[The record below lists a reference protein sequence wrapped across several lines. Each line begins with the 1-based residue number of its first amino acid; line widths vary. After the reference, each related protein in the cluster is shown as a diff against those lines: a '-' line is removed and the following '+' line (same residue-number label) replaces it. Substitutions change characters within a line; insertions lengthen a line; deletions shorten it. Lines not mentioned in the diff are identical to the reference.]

1 MKTQDKRFCFFLFF
15 LCLALFIIGSAYGQV
30 GFNMEERMMIEKY
43 KRSNSKL
50 EEGKALFEN
59 GNYEKAEKKLLEC
72 LKAFPQNANA
82 HFFLAE
88 IYYKKNDLAKALD
101 SIENAKSNFQ
111 SMSKFY
117 TFTYQEMLNTLRDQK
132 SKLDEYIQKQEQA
145 LLNLRSQSQ
154 SSQVQ
159 SDVMRLEN
167 DVKFNKSQVS
177 NINNRL
183 NNPLPPVVDIPDEFF
198 YIHGNILFKLKSYLE
213 ASNQYLET
221 IKRNPKHNFAYNNLA
236 SIYFTAGDYQSAL
249 DWLKK
254 AEENGVK
261 VNPGFKKAVEEKLGK
276 K

>member
-1 MKTQDKRFCFFLFF
+1 MKPADKRFYFFLFF
-15 LCLALFIIGSAYGQV
+15 LYFAVFIIGSAYGQV

-50 EEGKALFEN
+50 EEGKALFEK

-72 LKAFPQNANA
+72 LKTFPQNANA

-88 IYYKKNDLAKALD
+88 IYYKKNDFAKALE

-111 SMSKFY
+111 AMSKFY

-132 SKLDEYIQKQEQA
+132 SQIQETVQKQEQA
-145 LLNLRSQSQ
+145 LTGLRGQSQ
-154 SSQVQ
+154 SSQVS
-159 SDVMRLEN
+159 SDIMRLEN
-167 DVKFNKSQVS
+167 DISVNKSQIS
-177 NINNRL
+177 NIDSRL
-183 NNPLPPVVDIPDEFF
+183 NNPLPLVVDIPDEFF
-198 YIHGNILFKLKSYLE
+198 YIHGNILFKLKSYQE

-249 DWLKK
+249 DCLNK

-261 VNPGFKKAVEEKLGK
+261 VNPGFKKAVEEKIGK
-276 K
+276 R